1 VIQYSPFTVLTDGGR
16 AMRPPRVRFTVCRVM
31 LVVAIVALLLTG
43 GGMIARSRNFNRQ
56 AIAHAGEE
64 ERCRHVLEVR
74 AGDIDEDLE
83 EEKDCLKQAES
94 TINESYRT
102 LMMDLAARARERVE
116 QDRQQLAALREQREH
131 HQRLEE
137 KYEWAAA
144 HPWEWVGPDPPE
156 PQYPQFGEP
165 MPTGSFSMPPTRL
178 Q

>member
-1 VIQYSPFTVLTDGGR
+1 
-16 AMRPPRVRFTVCRVM
+16 MRPPRVCFTIRRVM

-43 GGMIARSRNFNRQ
+43 G
-56 AIAHAGEE
+56 EK
-64 ERCRHVLEVR
+64 
-74 AGDIDEDLE
+74 
-83 EEKDCLKQAES
+83 EKDCLKQAES
-94 TINESYRT
+94 TVNESYRT
-102 LMMDLAARARERVE
+102 LMVDLAARARERIE

-131 HQRLEE
+131 HQRLKE

-144 HPWEWVGPDPPE
+144 HPWEWAGPDPPE